1 MFKRERYKFIGQD
14 GSLGLKK
21 GNYYVIDLKTNIFTK
36 KVLAY
41 IYFSERDVITC
52 PYTSIKTFNQNWELW

>member
-1 MFKRERYKFIGQD
+1 MHKRKRYKFIGRD

-41 IYFSERDVITC
+41 IYDGKFITTC
-52 PYTSIKTFNQNWELW
+52 PYTSIKTFKQNWELW